1 MKIFINFFLQQT
13 EANGNG
19 VSWGECIYFIPHG
32 YKTSLFTISSIYMEQ
47 ECVKHQDKSLY
58 DRPFY
63 FGSPTNFYNSNGLV
77 KLCQRRL

>member
-19 VSWGECIYFIPHG
+19 VRWGNVY
-32 YKTSLFTISSIYMEQ
+32 ISYHMAIKRRCLPSRLYMEQ

-63 FGSPTNFYNSNGLV
+63 FGSPTNFYNSNGLI
-77 KLCQRRL
+77 KL